1 MKAVAA
7 VEAAEV
13 ARSVSEMEAAA
24 GVVRTGVEVGEAARN
39 AARVL
44 AEALVASD
52 RYAADEGGVEVL
64 EAVHRNDAL
73 VVYDTCW
80 A

>member
-1 MKAVAA
+1 MKAVADE

-13 ARSVSEMEAAA
+13 AHSAAEVEAA
-24 GVVRTGVEVGEAARN
+24 GVVRTGVEEAGAAARN

-52 RYAADEGGVEVL
+52 R
-64 EAVHRNDAL
+64 
-73 VVYDTCW
+73 
-80 A
+80 